1 MFVFAVRRLI
11 GAIVVLWILGSIVF
25 FFSRFVPGG
34 PFDQERALPPEI
46 KANLLAKYKLDL
58 PLHIQYINYLKDLAR
73 GDFGLSF
80 KYIGRDVNDILK
92 DTFPVSLHLGALA
105 LILAYLFGITMGLIS
120 AYKQNTWIDSTSMI
134 FAVLGITLPNFLL
147 GAIFILVFGK
157 YLRWFPAGL
166 WEGAEYW
173 VLPAVCLCIRQI
185 SYIARLFRSS
195 VLEVIKEDYIRTARA
210 KGLSEYPVLLK
221 HVFKN
226 SLIPVVTI
234 SGPLIAGIIT
244 GSFVIEQLFA
254 IPGMAKHF
262 VTAVQNRDYPL
273 VMGTTMI

>member
-1 MFVFAVRRLI
+1 MFVFAVRRLV

-105 LILAYLFGITMGLIS
+105 LILAYLFGIPMGLIS

-173 VLPAVCLCIRQI
+173 VLPAVCLGIRQI

-262 VTAVQNRDYPL
+262 VTAVQNR
-273 VMGTTMI
+273 